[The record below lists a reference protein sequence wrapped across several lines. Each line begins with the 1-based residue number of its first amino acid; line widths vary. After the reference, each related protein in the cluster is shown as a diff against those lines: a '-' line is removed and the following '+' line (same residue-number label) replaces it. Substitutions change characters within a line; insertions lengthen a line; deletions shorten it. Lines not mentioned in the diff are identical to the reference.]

1 MLKDLKFGL
10 GIGLFVFAIITL
22 WEIQQTLPA

>member
-1 MLKDLKFGL
+1 MKDLMIGL
-10 GIGLFVFAIITL
+10 GFGLFVFLLITL